1 VGVGDAI
8 ADKGFIS
15 SVDHQPIA
23 TGFALDVDPSFVEP
37 EFMLEYEAALGD
49 ERADDSADDWPVSE
63 LIKRDKSLLQR
74 ALIEHAPVMPDYRDL
89 SQEHWVIA
97 CGLGFDESVSLINHD
112 NVIIWK
118 GIIFK
123 TIDAMEIW
131 LAEYALFHHRPFMV
145 KHSDENKRY
154 VLTYRHGCPWTVHGR
169 KEKNCS
175 WRIISVVQPHT
186 CLTNVD
192 DMNHAQLSSRFMS
205 QRLVNIIKNYP
216 LFTVAILIEVVMV
229 AWGYCVKYDTV
240 WWAKQ
245 RVL

>member
-1 VGVGDAI
+1 
-8 ADKGFIS
+8 
-15 SVDHQPIA
+15 
-23 TGFALDVDPSFVEP
+23 
-37 EFMLEYEAALGD
+37 
-49 ERADDSADDWPVSE
+49 
-63 LIKRDKSLLQR
+63 
-74 ALIEHAPVMPDYRDL
+74 
-89 SQEHWVIA
+89 
-97 CGLGFDESVSLINHD
+97 
-112 NVIIWK
+112 
-118 GIIFK
+118 
-123 TIDAMEIW
+123 MEIW

-154 VLTYRHGCPWTVHGR
+154 VLTCRHGCPWTVHGR